1 MADLEF
7 QQFFERQVVDYHA
20 RYNARLK
27 LSRPISPVEKLTDF
41 MMKRYRASANER
53 FQIHFDSIRQHSNR
67 YLVFLW
73 YLNDVKRGGE
83 TWFPEL
89 DLKIEPQ
96 AGRLLIFPPYW
107 MFQHAGLP
115 PQSDDKYILSTY
127 AVY

>member
-1 MADLEF
+1 
-7 QQFFERQVVDYHA
+7 
-20 RYNARLK
+20 
-27 LSRPISPVEKLTDF
+27 